1 VSSYSGAICYQI
13 RKKEKWLPINLLHM
27 EGGWRHEPNE
37 GKKRFLF
44 SQIVGHEPNEGKK
57 KISFVSNSGTWTQ
70 WGKKKIS
77 FLSNLVGHEPNEGK
91 KRFLFCQ
98 I

>member
-1 VSSYSGAICYQI
+1 
-13 RKKEKWLPINLLHM
+13 M

-57 KISFVSNSGTWTQ
+57 KISFVSNSGT
-70 WGKKKIS
+70 
-77 FLSNLVGHEPNEGK
+77 
-91 KRFLFCQ
+91 
-98 I
+98 